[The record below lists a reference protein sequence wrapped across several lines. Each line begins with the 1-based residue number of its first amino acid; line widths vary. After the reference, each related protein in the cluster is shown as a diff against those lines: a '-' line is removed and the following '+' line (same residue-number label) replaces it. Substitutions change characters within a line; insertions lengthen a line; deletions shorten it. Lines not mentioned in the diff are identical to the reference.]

1 MKPIANFLLS
11 DLLRSREVK
20 EATAAVWANMRPA
33 FDLEPWNAISSTDR
47 QKRPPVLQ
55 RSIPRLQAHFS
66 VLGQTNLTSIV
77 LPDHIPDLYP
87 EGGKRAYWQSWNK
100 LTSGLKVEIT
110 NNSIHRFGFN
120 RAVLEWNHL
129 PTVPPEAIDAIT
141 QDANVMVCRLENF
154 LVEMHS
160 SFAMY
165 ANTSKALKLVTG
177 MESLGEKGDSRA
189 IVKASRLELVF
200 RVTVDENGVAIATKS
215 VDDFDSVEVSITGLR
230 SKKDEWVNNVLKIVR
245 PHIASVASMMV
256 KKYLTS
262 EVQKGGKLFETIEET
277 LLLRGVEVPGLF
289 RARKRTEVEDAAQD
303 AQLGV

>member
-1 MKPIANFLLS
+1 
-11 DLLRSREVK
+11 
-20 EATAAVWANMRPA
+20 
-33 FDLEPWNAISSTDR
+33 
-47 QKRPPVLQ
+47 
-55 RSIPRLQAHFS
+55 
-66 VLGQTNLTSIV
+66 
-77 LPDHIPDLYP
+77 LYP